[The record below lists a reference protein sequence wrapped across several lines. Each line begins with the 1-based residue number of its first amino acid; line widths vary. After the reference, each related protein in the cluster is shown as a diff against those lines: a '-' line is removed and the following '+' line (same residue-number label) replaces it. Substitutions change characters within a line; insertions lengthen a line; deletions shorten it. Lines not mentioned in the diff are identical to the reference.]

1 MSFGYLGDTSTKI
14 KQVKKNDGVISIAD
28 AYELEKL
35 GHLGGSLEHIETIT
49 ASSSSALDFTNLGNF
64 KVHVL
69 TLDDFQCTTNTTRY
83 AYARVSTDGGSSFET
98 GSSYARC
105 WQRVQTT
112 GSNVNEIASLTE
124 TSMTN
129 FFSVDSDD
137 TTASSIIYF
146 YNLLSSTARSSV
158 TFQSWNPVGQ
168 YIYFGMFMYNVT
180 EAHNAFRI
188 FPSGDAFATGRAK
201 LYGVKEI

>member
-1 MSFGYLGDTSTKI
+1 MPYFGTPQPNDVKENTGLYTPNQILDLTSK
-14 KQVKKNDGVISIAD
+14 
-28 AYELEKL
+28 
-35 GHLGGSLEHIETIT
+35 GHWGGSLEHIETIT
-49 ASSSSALDFTNLGNF
+49 ASSSAALDFLNLGNF

-83 AYARVSTDGGSSFET
+83 AYGRVSTDGGSSFVT
-98 GSSYARC
+98 STSYSRC
-105 WQRVQTT
+105 WQRVQTN
-112 GSNVNEIASLTE
+112 GSNVNQIKSTTE

-137 TTASSIIYF
+137 TTASSVIYF
-146 YNLLSSTARSSV
+146 YNLLSSTARTSV

-168 YIYFGMFMYNVT
+168 YIYFGMFMVNIT

-201 LYGVKEI
+201 LYGFKEL

>member
-1 MSFGYLGDTSTKI
+1 MAYLGTQPNNVKENIGLYSPSEILDLTSK
-14 KQVKKNDGVISIAD
+14 GSW
-28 AYELEKL
+28 
-35 GHLGGSLEHIETIT
+35 GGSLEHIETIT

-112 GSNVNEIASLTE
+112 GSNVNQIASLTE

-137 TTASSIIYF
+137 TTSSSIIYF

-158 TFQSWNPVGQ
+158 TFQSWNAVGQ

-201 LYGVKEI
+201 LYGLKTI